1 MYCAGTDLH
10 VLSKEQ
16 YKLIVE
22 VTISIPNLVYCC
34 KLNSCETYFKQLVRN
49 IEIFTNSVDSITDNL
64 HELVNRKLQ
73 ETTSEIEESSACLE
87 ALTLKVENLVST

>member
-1 MYCAGTDLH
+1 M
-10 VLSKEQ
+10 LSKEQ

-34 KLNSCETYFKQLVRN
+34 KLNSCEIRFKQLVRN
-49 IEIFTNSVDSITDNL
+49 IEIFTKSVDSITDNL